1 MRLALH
7 WPVKKPGKFLMDA
20 RFAAIADQLLLIER
34 ELRVQG
40 WWDDVSPSV
49 EALSSVEPF
58 SVDTLDFHQ
67 WLQWIFLV
75 RMKQI
80 LEQHL
85 PLPKVSGILEMAE
98 MVYAERP
105 QESLGL
111 RAELKKF
118 DQLITDAG

>member
-1 MRLALH
+1 MEARVALLAE
-7 WPVKKPGKFLMDA
+7 
-20 RFAAIADQLLLIER
+20 QLLLIER

-40 WWDDVSPSV
+40 WWDEVSPSA

-58 SVDTLDFHQ
+58 AVDTLDFHQ

-80 LEQHL
+80 LEQDL
-85 PLPKVSGILEMAE
+85 PLPNASGILEMAE
-98 MVYAERP
+98 MVYADRP

-111 RAELKKF
+111 RNALKKF
-118 DQLITDAG
+118 DQLIVDAR